1 MTNSPNSS
9 NNQPQERPNRPNWR
23 RRLKFTS
30 IGLGVA
36 ATAGVTAGGI
46 YGWNFVNNDLA
57 PLVERE
63 LSQTLKRPVQLGK
76 VEDFTYNGLRFG
88 PSALPAT
95 PTDPDRATVEAV
107 DVNFNLLQLITTR
120 KLILDITLINPN
132 AYIEQEQNGQ
142 WVQIPKPEEKED
154 SGVIKTEVDT
164 LKLQNATVVLLPASL
179 TPNNPQTA
187 NLPIRLLSVN
197 GQLQLREQN
206 QLYLYQ
212 LEGKPAAGGFFAIQG
227 ETLLPNLPTNLKVN
241 AQDFLALDLYRLLA
255 RTVKLPI
262 ALNSG
267 KLDGNLDIRIRPQ
280 EQTEILG
287 TAKVKSVVAKIDPL
301 PKILSETNGELEFL
315 GNDINVKNI
324 TTIYGKVPAL
334 ANGLISL
341 KNNSNLGITVRPVN
355 VGDALETIDVKIPF
369 PTAGNVQLDIVV
381 KGPITDPI
389 VLGNVRTPDN
399 NQSKEPPLKIDR
411 VDLAKLNANFQF
423 SKGLIELKDIE
434 ATPNAGGKITSSGT
448 IRVGSQ
454 DRPTSLSFGFNATQ
468 LPGNFYGPV
477 YGVSPDIKIGNI
489 SATGEIVGPADK
501 LQTTVNWQAPE
512 AIFPSTGKLIVL
524 GETILLRDTI
534 ATVAGGTATV
544 SGQLIDKQ
552 WSATIEPLGLK
563 LSQLAQL
570 ANREFIKDPDAKI
583 SKTNIPGQIISGRL
597 QISGNTT
604 SSSPEN
610 ITADGNLLVSVA
622 QGAAS
627 VKTEISNG
635 QLQAI
640 VEPVGLELSE
650 LAELANSFSPPGQQL
665 PISAPE
671 IASFPVEFLGGDVT
685 FSTPINNISAD
696 TITASTNVQ
705 LKVAGGDTTVTG
717 TLENGQWQAAVQ
729 GSQIQVNQLVAIPA
743 NIPTGPATVQAT
755 LSGTTNN
762 LTNDGINVRGAARVA
777 VAGGSVD
784 VRDLR
789 VAGGRWAA
797 TVEANDIQPAFAV
810 PVATVSEQLGRFNG
824 NFEVSGSTQEV
835 NVNNIRV
842 NGSGNLAVADGR
854 ANVTVN
860 SQEGQILASVEAVDV
875 PVSPFLAVGAGSSRS
890 VPPTDNLDKLA
901 PTVSLLG
908 RFNGNFDVALKAPEN
923 EQINL
928 ADVSINGS
936 GRLGVGQGTADVT
949 VSTTGNRWQA
959 TVAAAGLPVQPL
971 LPAQVGE
978 IASEIGNFTGNF
990 TFAGLT
996 NNIDLAGIRGSGS
1009 GKLGLAGG
1017 TITANNVQLNAGRWQ
1032 ATVEPK
1038 NIQIGRFSNQLEGEL
1053 DGNLNVGGTVN
1064 NLNLAGIRAEG
1075 RVRLSE
1081 GVAFLNDPLSSLI
1094 AWDGRRL
1101 QIKEATSA
1109 KLNASGVIDINTQN
1123 SAGLQINNFD
1133 LDVVA
1138 RKLDIGELAQYALNF
1153 TNTPVGAGSSLS
1165 VPATDNQNKPAPT
1178 LPLTGSSLSVPATD
1192 NQNKPAPTLPL
1203 IAGQT
1208 DFNGKITGTL
1218 NAPKIAGDVQVY
1230 NLVVDQIAFESV
1242 LAGRVNVAPGTAVDL
1257 DLRGNNDRIALNLD
1271 RNYLPTNVLVRS
1283 GQVLASATR
1292 NDNRL
1297 RLNLE
1302 QFPLTALKLTPPE
1315 IAGPGYVSGQV
1326 SANLDLNIG
1335 NALSCRSID
1344 CALQSLQGGGKVAI
1358 ANPRVGYVKADNFS
1372 GDVAVRNGV
1381 ATLEGGSLKQGETE
1395 YLLSGRVGLGTNPQY
1410 QASVQIKQGQL
1421 QQILTSLQ
1429 IFRLEDFQRGIK
1441 PAEYAKGDEV
1451 KPTSVSVENQDIL
1464 TQLRRFAEIQALL
1477 EQQKTARE
1485 EASPLPDLADLR
1497 GAFSGEISVNGSL
1510 AGGLQAASFRVQGQ
1524 DWNWGRYTVDQA
1536 LVEGRYQDG
1545 VVTLLPLRLQRADG
1559 VFAFAGTLGGER
1571 QSGQLQIE
1579 NFPIEPLQELAEKL
1593 GGDLPLD
1600 VTGKLNAKATI
1611 GGSVFNPQVVGEVAL
1626 VEGSLNQTAV
1636 QKAQASFA
1644 LSDLRLNFGSTVL
1657 VSGPEPI
1664 QAVGSVPLLAL
1675 PGRDEINLAL
1685 NVQNEALAVLNV
1697 LTNQELQWVSGKGQ
1711 VQVRVEGTLREPLA
1725 TGVAV
1730 FEDAVMQAK
1739 LLPEPLTNVT
1749 GRVLFN
1755 RDRIAVEGI
1764 KGRFSEGEVVA
1775 QGVLPIF
1782 APLGGNDPDRGNT
1795 LRVSLDRLA
1804 VNLKGLYR
1812 GGVTGLVGIAGTA
1825 FRPQIGGRIELS
1837 NGQVLLAEAVAN
1849 RATGTAEAAVDAG
1862 VGDQGRFEVG
1872 FNNLLLVLGD
1882 NIAISQVPL
1891 FNFVAAGNLRI
1902 NGPLYELQP
1911 AGTIRLT
1918 RGEVNLFTTQFRLAG
1933 GYEQTA
1939 TFVPNRGL
1947 DPLLNVR
1954 LIASVNEVTGS
1965 RLPTSALSNE
1975 IADNPITAFGS
1986 SQTVRIQARVEGP
1999 ASQLFNSLELTS
2011 SPGRTESEIVALL
2024 GGGFVNTLGRGD
2036 STLALANL
2044 AGSALLTPIESALS
2058 RALGLTEFRLF
2069 PTVITN
2075 DGTRTSTLGLAAEA
2089 GIDITQSLSGSVLR
2103 ILTDNQPTQ
2112 FGLRYRLNDQTL
2124 LRGSTDF
2131 SGDSRATVEYELR
2144 F

>member
-23 RRLKFTS
+23 RRLKFTG

-63 LSQTLKRPVQLGK
+63 LTQTLKRPVQLGK

-107 DVNFNLLQLITTR
+107 DINFNLLQLITTR

-132 AYIEQEQNGQ
+132 AYIEQEQNGE

-179 TPNNPQTA
+179 SPNNPQTA
-187 NLPIRLLSVN
+187 NLPIRLFSVN

-212 LEGKPAAGGFFAIQG
+212 VEGKPAAGGSFAIQG
-227 ETLLPNLPTNLKVN
+227 ETLLPNRPTNLKVN

-267 KLDGNLDIRIRPQ
+267 KVDGNLDIRIRPQ
-280 EQTEILG
+280 EQAEIRG
-287 TAKVKSVVAKIDPL
+287 TARVKSVVAKINPL
-301 PKILSETNGELEFL
+301 PKLLSETNGNLEFL
-315 GNDINVKNI
+315 GNDINVRNI
-324 TTIYGKVPAL
+324 TTIYGKVPAV

-341 KNNSNLGITVRPVN
+341 RSNSNLGIVVRPVN
-355 VGDALETIDVKIPF
+355 VSDALETIDVKIPF
-369 PTAGNVQLDIVV
+369 TTAGNVQLDILV
-381 KGPITDPI
+381 KGPITEPI
-389 VLGNVRTPDN
+389 VVGNVRTPDN

-411 VDLAKLNANFQF
+411 VDLAKLSANFQF
-423 SKGLIELKDIE
+423 TKGLVELKDIE

-448 IRVGSQ
+448 IRLASQ

-477 YGVSPDIKIGNI
+477 YGVSPDIRIGTV

-512 AIFPSTGKLIVL
+512 AIFPATGKVIIA
-524 GETILLRDTI
+524 GDTILLRDTL
-534 ATVAGGTATV
+534 ATVAGGTATL
-544 SGQLIDKQ
+544 SGQLVGRQ

-570 ANREFIKDPDAKI
+570 ANREFIEDPNAKI
-583 SKTNIPGQIISGRL
+583 SNTNIPGQIISGRL
-597 QISGNTT
+597 QLSGNTAA
-604 SSSPEN
+604 SSPEN

-627 VKTEISNG
+627 IKTEISNG

-671 IASFPVEFLGGDVT
+671 IASLPVEFLGGDVT
-685 FSTPINNISAD
+685 FSAPINNISAD
-696 TITASTNVQ
+696 TISGSTNVQ
-705 LKVAGGDTTVTG
+705 LKVAGGDTTITG

-729 GSQIQVNQLVAIPA
+729 GSQIQVGQLVAIPA
-743 NIPTGPATVQAT
+743 NVPTGPATVQAT

-762 LTNDGINVRGAARVA
+762 LTNDAIRVNGAARVA

-789 VAGGRWAA
+789 VAEGRWAA

-810 PVATVSEQLGRFNG
+810 SVASVSEQLGRFNG

-860 SQEGQILASVEAVDV
+860 SQEGQILASVEAVEV
-875 PVSPFLAVGAGSSRS
+875 PVSPFVGGNVN
-890 VPPTDNLDKLA
+890 VPS
-901 PTVSLLG
+901 SLLG

-923 EQINL
+923 EEINL
-928 ADVSINGS
+928 TEVAINGS
-936 GRLGVGQGTADVT
+936 GRLGVGQGAADVT

-996 NNIDLAGIRGSGS
+996 NNFDLAGIRGSGS
-1009 GKLGLAGG
+1009 GNLGLAGG
-1017 TITANNVQLNAGRWQ
+1017 TITANNVQLNGGRWQ
-1032 ATVEPK
+1032 ATVEPENVK
-1038 NIQIGRFSNQLEGEL
+1038 ISRFSNQLKGEL
-1053 DGNLNVGGTVN
+1053 DGNLNVGGS
-1064 NLNLAGIRAEG
+1064 LSELSLAGIRAEG

-1081 GVAFLNDPLSSLI
+1081 GVAFLNDPLSSVI

-1101 QIKEATSA
+1101 QIKEAKSA
-1109 KLNASGVIDINTQN
+1109 QLNASGVIDINTQN

-1133 LDVVA
+1133 LNVEA
-1138 RKLDIGELAQYALNF
+1138 QKLNIADLAKY
-1153 TNTPVGAGSSLS
+1153 GLS
-1165 VPATDNQNKPAPT
+1165 FNNSNQ
-1178 LPLTGSSLSVPATD
+1178 GVS
-1192 NQNKPAPTLPL
+1192 LPL

-1208 DFNGKITGTL
+1208 DFNGKISGSL
-1218 NAPKIAGDVQVY
+1218 NAPKLAGNVQVY
-1230 NLVVDQIAFESV
+1230 NLVVDQINFEPV
-1242 LAGRVNVAPGTAVDL
+1242 LAGRVNVAPGSVVDV

-1283 GQVLASATR
+1283 GEVLASATR

-1302 QFPLTALKLTPPE
+1302 QFPINALKLTAPA
-1315 IAGPGYVSGQV
+1315 IAGPGYVSGEI
-1326 SANLDLNIG
+1326 SANLDLNLG

-1344 CALQSLQGGGKVAI
+1344 CAVQNLQGGGKVAI
-1358 ANPRVGYVKADNFS
+1358 ANPRVGYVKADNFT
-1372 GDVAVRNGV
+1372 GEVAVRNGM
-1381 ATLEGGSLKQGETE
+1381 ATLDGGSLKQGETE
-1395 YLLSGRVGLGTNPQY
+1395 YLLSGRVGLGANPQY

-1421 QQILTSLQ
+1421 QQVLTSLQ

-1441 PAEYAKGDEV
+1441 PPEYAKGEEV
-1451 KPTSVSVENQDIL
+1451 RPTGVSVQNQDIL
-1464 TQLRRFAEIQALL
+1464 NQLRRFAEIQALL
-1477 EQQKTARE
+1477 EKQKTARE

-1510 AGGLQAASFRVQGQ
+1510 AGGLQAANFRVQGQ

-1626 VEGSLNQTAV
+1626 VEGSLNQTPV

-1664 QAVGSVPLLAL
+1664 QAVGSVPLLPL
-1675 PGRDEINLAL
+1675 PGRDQITLAL

-1697 LTNQELQWVSGKGQ
+1697 LTNQQLQWVSGKGQ
-1711 VQVRVEGTLREPLA
+1711 VQVKVEGTLREPLA

-1749 GRVLFN
+1749 GRVVFN

-1782 APLGGNDPDRGNT
+1782 APLGGNDPDRGNS

-1849 RATGTAEAAVDAG
+1849 RATGTAAAGRDVAAE
-1862 VGDQGRFEVG
+1862 DQGRFEVG

-1891 FNFVAAGNLRI
+1891 FNFLAAGNLRI

-1947 DPLLNVR
+1947 DPLLDVR
-1954 LIASVNEVTGS
+1954 LIALVNEVTGS
-1965 RLPTSALSNE
+1965 RVPTSAFSNE

-2011 SPGRTESEIVALL
+2011 SPGRSESEIVALL

-2036 STLALANL
+2036 SSLALANL
-2044 AGSALLTPIESALS
+2044 AGSALLSPIESALS

-2069 PTVITN
+2069 PTVGTN
-2075 DGTRTSTLGLAAEA
+2075 DGRRTSTLGLAAEA
-2089 GIDITQSLSGSVLR
+2089 GIDITQSLSASVLR

-2112 FGLRYRLNDQTL
+2112 FGLRYRLNEQTL